1 MPMTIWLRTLLS
13 LLMLLAVAA
22 TPPAR
27 AADELSIT
35 GPITH
40 RNLSVYFVHGR
51 SAAGPVPLTLQEALA
66 KKAVVVA
73 ETGNVNELTIENKGR
88 DDVFVQSGSIVK
100 GGQQD
105 RVLTVSL
112 LLPPHSG
119 RIPIA
124 VFCVE
129 HGRWSARGKEDAAAF
144 ASANTLIPSHDA
156 KMAMKAPPPPATA
169 GTPRP
174 EAGVGVRQQKVW
186 NDVAKMQDEL
196 SGKLGAPVV
205 QPQSPS
211 SLQLALENKQLEK
224 AQAEYLSEL
233 QTAGEADADI
243 VGFAFAIDGKL
254 NSAEIYPANGLF
266 RKLWRPLLSASIT
279 EALANNSGE
288 RQAPPPTVDAVRS
301 LLQPA
306 ESTPATVTEIGAG
319 AKVLTRDE
327 KDSVSFETRRSGK
340 EDWVQRSYLAK

>member
-1 MPMTIWLRTLLS
+1 MTIWLRTLLS
-13 LLMLLAVAA
+13 SLLLLAFVA
-22 TPPAR
+22 TPPGAG
-27 AADELSIT
+27 AADELRIT

-66 KKAVVVA
+66 KRTVVVA
-73 ETGNVNELTIENKGR
+73 ETGDVNELTIENKGR

-100 GGQQD
+100 GGRQD

-129 HGRWSARGKEDAAAF
+129 HGRWSARGKEDAAGF
-144 ASANTLIPSHDA
+144 ASSDTLIPSHDA
-156 KMAMKAPPPPATA
+156 KMAMKAPPAAA
-169 GTPRP
+169 GSPRP
-174 EAGVGVRQQKVW
+174 EAGVGGRQQQVW
-186 NDVAKMQDEL
+186 NDVAKIQEQL
-196 SGKLGAPVV
+196 SSKLGAQVAK
-205 QPQSPS
+205 PQSPS
-211 SLQLALENKQLEK
+211 SLQLALENEQLEK
-224 AQAEYLSEL
+224 AQAEYLSQL

-279 EALANNSGE
+279 EALSKNSGGQ
-288 RQAPPPTVDAVRS
+288 QAPPPPVDAVRS

-306 ESTPATVTEIGAG
+306 EATPATVTEIGAG
-319 AKVLTRDE
+319 AELLTRDD
-327 KDSVSFETRRSGK
+327 KDGVSFETRRAEKG
-340 EDWVQRSYLAK
+340 DWVQRSYLAK

>member
-1 MPMTIWLRTLLS
+1 MPMAIWLRTLLS
-13 LLMLLAVAA
+13 SLVLLAVAPA
-22 TPPAR
+22 PPRAR
-27 AADELSIT
+27 AAEELRIT

-66 KKAVVVA
+66 KRTVVVA
-73 ETGNVNELTIENKGR
+73 ETGDVNELSIENIGR
-88 DDVFVQSGSIVK
+88 DDVFIQSGSIVK
-100 GGQQD
+100 GGRQD

-129 HGRWSARGKEDAAAF
+129 HGRWSARGTEDAAGF
-144 ASANTLIPSHDA
+144 ASSTTLIPSHDA
-156 KMAMKAPPPPATA
+156 KMAMKAPPATA
-169 GTPRP
+169 GSPRP
-174 EAGVGVRQQKVW
+174 EAGVGDRQQQVW
-186 NDVAKMQDEL
+186 NDVAKIQEQL
-196 SGKLGAPVV
+196 SGKLGAPVAK
-205 QPQSPS
+205 PQSPS
-211 SLQLALENKQLEK
+211 SLQLALENQQLEK

-279 EALANNSGE
+279 EALSKNGGE
-288 RQAPPPTVDAVRS
+288 NPAPPPLDAVRA

-306 ESTPATVTEIGAG
+306 EATPATVTEIGAG
-319 AKVLTRDE
+319 AKLLTRDE
-327 KDSVSFETRRSGK
+327 KDGVSFETRRSEKG
-340 EDWVQRSYLAK
+340 DWVQRSYLAK